1 MTNSVETVFTK
12 LNPFRN
18 EEVRFLMASS
28 TVGILIG
35 DWTWI
40 EGLKYLGARKVIVMD
55 SLKPFLAAL
64 VGWIFFDE
72 KFNDPWKASIGL
84 VLTVV
89 GVALVGLEVETDE
102 KIEDKQTDDDDIIES
117 IVRTSNIKNST
128 MDESYQYG
136 LFMALS
142 NVVLHT
148 LGATL
153 TKEFGVEMT
162 TWEINFVRFGF
173 SGLCMLLLTVFLQT
187 RYRLSQ
193 NQPLAGATTS
203 ETQNYG
209 SIPTNDYPTSSQHLG
224 TETPW
229 YALPSLS
236 RASWIRVTMGVLFVS
251 FLTPALTNYAMFQI
265 PLALLLTLESIGPLY
280 SLPLAIVLQ
289 KECPSVRASI
299 GAVLAV
305 AGIALLS
312 LEGKQDR

>member
-1 MTNSVETVFTK
+1 MTDSVEMVFMK

-64 VGWIFFDE
+64 VGWVFFDE
-72 KFNDPWKASIGL
+72 KFNNPWKASIGL

-102 KIEDKQTDDDDIIES
+102 KSEDKETNDDDFIES
-117 IVRTSNIKNST
+117 IVPTSNTKNT
-128 MDESYQYG
+128 KMDESYQYG
-136 LFMALS
+136 LFMAVS

-173 SGLCMLLLTVFLQT
+173 SGLCMLLLTVLLQT
-187 RYRLSQ
+187 RYRFSQ
-193 NQPLAGATTS
+193 KQPLTGSTASG
-203 ETQNYG
+203 TQNYG
-209 SIPTNDYPTSSQHLG
+209 SIPTNDYPLSSQHIS

-289 KECPSVRASI
+289 KECPSFRASI